1 MELNEINSANITDR
15 IVESISRTKYESL
28 HEENNALNEHI
39 ESEDREENDDV
50 YEEYKFEGDYEEYG
64 FRCQECYQEIEETE
78 ELYEEY
84 IYEGDYEQY
93 SFRCQK
99 CGQEIKS
106 ANTRNDR
113 SIDETFFQKLLK
125 RKWWLLCMILVV
137 VIVGTVVGLSIH
149 FIEPTTRKGSAL
161 KEAVLIL
168 STFESSNIPM
178 VIASTGE
185 SQQISA
191 LPVSIGLAWDSV
203 TRHPLIRVIF
213 IN

>member
-84 IYEGDYEQY
+84 IYEGQYEQY
-93 SFRCQK
+93 RFRCQK
-99 CGQEIKS
+99 CGQERKTV
-106 ANTRNDR
+106 NTSNDLT
-113 SIDETFFQKLLK
+113 IDETFFQRILK
-125 RKWWLLCMILVV
+125 RKWWLLCMILVLV
-137 VIVGTVVGLSIH
+137 TVGTVVGLSIH
-149 FIEPTTRKGSAL
+149 FIEPTKELGL

-168 STFESSNIPM
+168 STRESSNVPM
-178 VIASTGE
+178 VITSTGE
-185 SQQISA
+185 SQVVST
-191 LPVSIGLAWDSV
+191 LPVSIGLARQNV
-203 TRHPLIRVIF
+203 TRPPFIRVIF
-213 IN
+213 IT